1 MMSFWIAA
9 VFSGILAAFIVQIK
23 DFLEL
28 FNVRC
33 VSYNQIEHL
42 SALWSLSAAS
52 KRRRNFDE
60 RNNL

>member
-9 VFSGILAAFIVQIK
+9 VFSDILAAFIVQIK
-23 DFLEL
+23 DILEL

-33 VSYNQIEHL
+33 VSYNQIEYL